1 MKSQTN
7 RQPKDSIETYF
18 MMSGVSA
25 SECDNNNRLSID
37 SASQGTTVRRQKL
50 AIVSRESLNV
60 ECIEPTKRIRL
71 SAAKPSENI
80 DPEDGWISTSGV
92 SNLNMKTLMVQTTDA
107 EPMDNASDVTLTANN
122 SKAKKMLTSE
132 NKRTQ
137 KT

>member
-1 MKSQTN
+1 
-7 RQPKDSIETYF
+7 
-18 MMSGVSA
+18 MSGVSA

-132 NKRTQ
+132 NKRT
-137 KT
+137 